1 MDKNIKASFDNIDRN
16 SGEKLDFA
24 PDQSIVL
31 VGLMGVG
38 KTTVGRRLAKRLG
51 LGFADADEEI
61 ERAAG
66 LTVEEIFSRFGEDY
80 FRDGERRVIAR
91 LMEGKRQV
99 IATGGGAFMN
109 DDTRALILEQA
120 TAIWLDADLDTLVKR
135 VSRRNTRPLLK
146 SGDPAKILADL
157 AAERNPVYS
166 TAHIHVT
173 GNDSPHETTVEKII
187 EALQR

>member
-1 MDKNIKASFDNIDRN
+1 MDKNIKASFDDSEGI
-16 SGEKLDFA
+16 SGERPDFL
-24 PDQSIVL
+24 PDRPIVL

-51 LGFADADEEI
+51 LAFVDADEEI
-61 ERAAG
+61 ERAAD
-66 LTVEEIFSRFGEDY
+66 LTVEEVFDRFGEDY

-91 LMEGKRQV
+91 LLEGKRQI

-109 DDTRALILEQA
+109 AETRALILEKA
-120 TAIWLDADLDTLVKR
+120 IAIWLDADLDTLVKR
-135 VSRRNTRPLLK
+135 VARRDTRPLLK
-146 SGDPAKILADL
+146 SGDPAQILADL
-157 AAERNPVYS
+157 AAKRNPVYA

-187 EALQR
+187 EALQH

>member
-1 MDKNIKASFDNIDRN
+1 MDKNIKASFDNSAGK
-16 SGEKLDFA
+16 SGEKPDFG
-24 PDQSIVL
+24 PDRSIVL

-38 KTTVGRRLAKRLG
+38 KTTVGRRLAKQMG
-51 LGFADADEEI
+51 LAFVDADEEI

-66 LTVEEIFSRFGEDY
+66 LTVEEIFDRFDEDY

-91 LMEGKRQV
+91 LMEGERQV

-109 DDTRALILEQA
+109 DETRALILEKA
-120 TAIWLDADLDTLVKR
+120 IAIWLDADLDTLVKR
-135 VSRRNTRPLLK
+135 VARRNTRPLLK

-157 AAERNPVYS
+157 AATRNPVYA
-166 TAHIHVT
+166 TAHIHVM
-173 GNDSPHETTVEKII
+173 GNDSPHEITVEKII

>member
-1 MDKNIKASFDNIDRN
+1 MDKNIKASFDNSDGK
-16 SGEKLDFA
+16 SVEKRDFL

-38 KTTVGRRLAKRLG
+38 KTTVGRRLAKRMG
-51 LGFADADEEI
+51 LGFVDADEEI

-66 LTVEEIFSRFGEDY
+66 LTVEEIFDRFGEDY

-91 LMEGKRQV
+91 LLEAKGQI

-109 DDTRALILEQA
+109 DETRALILEKA
-120 TAIWLDADLDTLVKR
+120 IAIWLDADLDTLVKR
-135 VSRRNTRPLLK
+135 VGRRDTRPLLK

-157 AAERNPVYS
+157 AAKRNPVYAA
-166 TAHIHVT
+166 AHIHIM